1 MTLIL
6 AIIPVLLLIIL
17 MAFFKMP
24 GDKSSIISL
33 IVTMLIAIFGFA
45 FSVDNLFYSFLYG
58 ALKAVS
64 PILIIIL
71 MAIFSYNVLLKTEK
85 MEIIKQQ
92 FASISTDKSI
102 QVLLLTWGF
111 GGLLEAM
118 AGFGTAV
125 AIPAAIL
132 ISLGFKPIFSA
143 TVSLIANSVAT
154 AFGAIGTPVL
164 VLAKETNLDVLHLS
178 TNVVLQLS
186 VLMFLIPLV
195 LLFLTDSKLKSLPKN
210 IFLALLVGGVS
221 LVSQYLAAKYMGAES
236 PAIIGSIL
244 SIIVI
249 VLYGKLTASKEEKA
263 RKSHLKTKDILN
275 AWSIYLLILFLI
287 ILTSPLFPELRHTL
301 ENNWITR
308 ISLPINAST
317 VNYTISWLTHAGV
330 LLFIGTFIGG
340 LIQGAKVKDLFI
352 VLWNTVKQL
361 KKTFITVICLV
372 GLSTI
377 MDSAGM
383 IAVIATATLSGINPA
398 DIASIEVL
406 KDAASAAIY
415 GSRGSNGVVIVTT
428 QKGKTGKP
436 KVSFNASVGFQTL
449 EKKIDLLSATEW
461 MEFRTRWNDAYYL
474 SEAQKKGI
482 TNASIRDDNATR
494 LANVGV
500 KAGTDNAYLYILDDR
515 WFNYLSQDMR
525 DSHTYTPTSESLS
538 LLDWQDEVYR
548 TAIVQDYSLNVS
560 GATDNVSY
568 LFSGGYMNQEGL
580 ATGTGY
586 KRFSFRANV
595 ESKINKYLSIGNR
608 FLIPARTRFL

>member
-6 AIIPVLLLIIL
+6 AVIPVLLLIIL
-17 MAFFKMP
+17 MAFFKMS

-45 FSVDNLFYSFLYG
+45 FSVDNLFYSFL
-58 ALKAVS
+58 KAVS

-71 MAIFSYNVLLKTEK
+71 MAIFSYNVLLKTKK

-221 LVSQYLAAKYMGAES
+221 LASQYVAAKYMGAES

-263 RKSHLKTKDILN
+263 RKSHLRTKDILN

-377 MDSAGM
+377 MDSSGM
-383 IAVIATATLSGINPA
+383 IAVIATALATATGSLYPLFAPVIGCLGTFITGSDTSSNILFGKLQ
-398 DIASIEVL
+398 ASVAGQIHVSPDWL
-406 KDAASAAIY
+406 SAA
-415 GSRGSNGVVIVTT
+415 NTV
-428 QKGKTGKP
+428 
-436 KVSFNASVGFQTL
+436 
-449 EKKIDLLSATEW
+449 
-461 MEFRTRWNDAYYL
+461 
-474 SEAQKKGI
+474 
-482 TNASIRDDNATR
+482 
-494 LANVGV
+494 
-500 KAGTDNAYLYILDDR
+500 
-515 WFNYLSQDMR
+515 
-525 DSHTYTPTSESLS
+525 
-538 LLDWQDEVYR
+538 
-548 TAIVQDYSLNVS
+548 
-560 GATDNVSY
+560 GATGGKIISPQSIAIATSAGNQQGKEGEILKAAIPYALIYVAITGIIVY
-568 LFSGGYMNQEGL
+568 IFS
-580 ATGTGY
+580 
-586 KRFSFRANV
+586 
-595 ESKINKYLSIGNR
+595 
-608 FLIPARTRFL
+608 

>member
-6 AIIPVLLLIIL
+6 AVIPVLLLIIL
-17 MAFFKMP
+17 MAFFKMS

-33 IVTMLIAIFGFA
+33 IVTMLIALFGFA

-178 TNVVLQLS
+178 TNVVL
-186 VLMFLIPLV
+186 
-195 LLFLTDSKLKSLPKN
+195 
-210 IFLALLVGGVS
+210 VGGVS
-221 LVSQYLAAKYMGAES
+221 LASQYVAAKYMGAES

-249 VLYGKLTASKEEKA
+249 VIYGKLTASKEEKA

-287 ILTSPLFPELRHTL
+287 ILTSPLFPGLRHTL

-377 MDSAGM
+377 MDSSGM
-383 IAVIATATLSGINPA
+383 IAVIATALATATGSLYPLFAPVIGCLGTFITGSDTSSNILFGKLQ
-398 DIASIEVL
+398 ASVAGQIHVSPDWL
-406 KDAASAAIY
+406 SAA
-415 GSRGSNGVVIVTT
+415 NTV
-428 QKGKTGKP
+428 
-436 KVSFNASVGFQTL
+436 
-449 EKKIDLLSATEW
+449 
-461 MEFRTRWNDAYYL
+461 
-474 SEAQKKGI
+474 
-482 TNASIRDDNATR
+482 
-494 LANVGV
+494 
-500 KAGTDNAYLYILDDR
+500 
-515 WFNYLSQDMR
+515 
-525 DSHTYTPTSESLS
+525 
-538 LLDWQDEVYR
+538 
-548 TAIVQDYSLNVS
+548 
-560 GATDNVSY
+560 GATGGKIISPQSIAIATSAGNQQGKEGEILKAAIPYALIYVAITGIIVY
-568 LFSGGYMNQEGL
+568 IFS
-580 ATGTGY
+580 
-586 KRFSFRANV
+586 
-595 ESKINKYLSIGNR
+595 
-608 FLIPARTRFL
+608 

>member
-6 AIIPVLLLIIL
+6 AVIPVLLLIIL
-17 MAFFKMP
+17 MAFFKMS

-33 IVTMLIAIFGFA
+33 IVTMLIALFGFA

-71 MAIFSYNVLLKTEK
+71 MAIFSYNVLLKAEK

-210 IFLALLVGGVS
+210 IFLALLLGGVS
-221 LVSQYLAAKYMGAES
+221 LAS
-236 PAIIGSIL
+236 IIGSIL

-249 VLYGKLTASKEEKA
+249 VVYGKLTASKEEKA

-287 ILTSPLFPELRHTL
+287 ILTSPLFPGLRHTL

-377 MDSAGM
+377 MDSSGM
-383 IAVIATATLSGINPA
+383 IAVIATALATATGSLYPLFAPVIGCLGTFITGSDTSSNILFGKLQ
-398 DIASIEVL
+398 ASVAGQIHVSPDWL
-406 KDAASAAIY
+406 SAA
-415 GSRGSNGVVIVTT
+415 NTV
-428 QKGKTGKP
+428 
-436 KVSFNASVGFQTL
+436 
-449 EKKIDLLSATEW
+449 
-461 MEFRTRWNDAYYL
+461 
-474 SEAQKKGI
+474 
-482 TNASIRDDNATR
+482 
-494 LANVGV
+494 
-500 KAGTDNAYLYILDDR
+500 
-515 WFNYLSQDMR
+515 
-525 DSHTYTPTSESLS
+525 
-538 LLDWQDEVYR
+538 
-548 TAIVQDYSLNVS
+548 
-560 GATDNVSY
+560 GATGGKIISPQSIAIATSAGNQQGKEGEILKAAIPYALVY
-568 LFSGGYMNQEGL
+568 VAITGIIVYIFS
-580 ATGTGY
+580 
-586 KRFSFRANV
+586 
-595 ESKINKYLSIGNR
+595 
-608 FLIPARTRFL
+608 

>member
-1 MTLIL
+1 MTLVL
-6 AIIPVLLLIIL
+6 AVIPVLLLIVL

-33 IVTMLIAIFGFA
+33 IVTMLIALFGFS
-45 FSVDNLFYSFLYG
+45 FSADNLFYSLIYG

-132 ISLGFKPIFSA
+132 
-143 TVSLIANSVAT
+143 AT

-164 VLAKETNLDVLHLS
+164 VLAKETNLNVLHLS

-195 LLFLTDSKLKSLPKN
+195 LLFLTDSKIKSLPKN
-210 IFLALLVGGVS
+210 IFLALLVGSVS
-221 LVSQYLAAKYMGAES
+221 LISQYLAAKYMGAES

-263 RKSHLKTKDILN
+263 RKSHLKVKDIMN

-287 ILTSPLFPELRHTL
+287 ILTSPLFPGLRHTL
-301 ENNWITR
+301 ENNWVTR
-308 ISLPINAST
+308 ISLPINSST
-317 VNYTISWLTHAGV
+317 ANYTISWLTHAGV
-330 LLFIGTFIGG
+330 LLFIGTFVGG
-340 LIQGAKVKDLFI
+340 LIQGAKVKELFA

-377 MDSAGM
+377 MDTSGM
-383 IAVIATATLSGINPA
+383 IAVIATALATATGSLYPLFAPVIGCLGTFITGSDTSSNILFGKLQ
-398 DIASIEVL
+398 ASVAGQIHVSPDWL
-406 KDAASAAIY
+406 SAA
-415 GSRGSNGVVIVTT
+415 NTV
-428 QKGKTGKP
+428 
-436 KVSFNASVGFQTL
+436 
-449 EKKIDLLSATEW
+449 
-461 MEFRTRWNDAYYL
+461 
-474 SEAQKKGI
+474 
-482 TNASIRDDNATR
+482 
-494 LANVGV
+494 
-500 KAGTDNAYLYILDDR
+500 
-515 WFNYLSQDMR
+515 
-525 DSHTYTPTSESLS
+525 
-538 LLDWQDEVYR
+538 
-548 TAIVQDYSLNVS
+548 
-560 GATDNVSY
+560 GATGGKIISPQSIAIATSAGNQQGKEGEILKAAIPYALVY
-568 LFSGGYMNQEGL
+568 VAITGLIVYIFS
-580 ATGTGY
+580 
-586 KRFSFRANV
+586 S
-595 ESKINKYLSIGNR
+595 
-608 FLIPARTRFL
+608 